1 MMIEHIKEM
10 LKEKFGEELEFKVS
24 GPRNQT
30 EEFKGRI
37 LKLYNSVFT
46 VRDSNNVIRSF
57 TYSDILIKNLKIYNF
72 W

>member
-10 LKEKFGEELEFKVS
+10 LKEKLGAELEFKVS

-46 VRDSNNVIRSF
+46 VQDSNNVIRSF